1 MNPKTVKSL
10 TTNFEDNKHQTKEGV
25 DFWYAR
31 DLQKLLGYI
40 QWRNFE
46 KIIKRAQKSCKSA
59 GVPMQDHFA
68 DVSKSIISGKGAT
81 FETNDIILTRYA
93 CYLIAQNGDP
103 SKSQIAFA
111 QAYFAV
117 QTRKLELLEEKINQI
132 ERIKAREKLSKSEK
146 QLSRMIYEKTKNEK
160 AFGYIRSKG
169 DEALFGLSTAKMKV
183 KWAIPKSKPLA
194 DFAPTVV
201 LKGKDFANEMTVF
214 NTQEKNL
221 NKTRE
226 ITEEHVENNKIV
238 RSAMKERGIIP
249 ENLKPEADVAKVKRK
264 LNIKKKELKE
274 LL

>member
-1 MNPKTVKSL
+1 MNPKIVKSL
-10 TTNFEDNKHQTKEGV
+10 TTDFEKNKHQTKEGV

-31 DLQKLLGYI
+31 DLQKLLGYL
-40 QWRNFE
+40 QWKNF
-46 KIIKRAQKSCKSA
+46 IKVIRKAKKSCEKGGVSA
-59 GVPMQDHFA
+59 QEHFA
-68 DVSKSIISGKGAT
+68 DVGKVLLVGNNANLT
-81 FETNDIILTRYA
+81 INDLILTRYA

-111 QAYFAV
+111 QAYFAI

-132 ERIKAREKLSKSEK
+132 ERVNAREKLSKSEK
-146 QLSRMIYEKTKNEK
+146 QLSGIIYERTKNEK

-183 KWAIPKSKPLA
+183 RWAVPKSKPLA

-221 NKTRE
+221 NKTKE
-226 ITEEHVENNKIV
+226 ITEEHVENNRIV
-238 RSAMKERGIIP
+238 RSAMKERGIVP
-249 ENLKPEADVAKVKRK
+249 EDLKPEIDVKKVKRK
-264 LNIKKKELKE
+264 LLK
-274 LL
+274 

>member
-1 MNPKTVKSL
+1 MNPKIVKSL
-10 TTNFEDNKHQTKEGV
+10 TTDFESNKHQTKEGV

-40 QWRNFE
+40 QWKNFE
-46 KIIKRAQKSCKSA
+46 KIIKKAQKSCKNA
-59 GVPMQDHFA
+59 GVPTQEHFA
-68 DVSKSIISGKGAT
+68 DIGKVLLVGNNANLT
-81 FETNDIILTRYA
+81 VKDLILTRYA

-132 ERIKAREKLSKSEK
+132 ERVKAREKLSKSEK
-146 QLSRMIYEKTKNEK
+146 QLSGIIYERTKNEK

-169 DEALFGLSTAKMKV
+169 DEALFGLSTVKMKI

-214 NTQEKNL
+214 NTQEKDL
-221 NKTRE
+221 KRTRE
-226 ITEEHVENNKIV
+226 ITEEHIENNKIV
-238 RSAMKERGIIP
+238 RNAMKERGIIP
-249 ENLKPEADVAKVKRK
+249 ENLKPEIDVKKVKRK
-264 LNIKKKELKE
+264 LLK
-274 LL
+274 

>member
-1 MNPKTVKSL
+1 MNPKIVKSL
-10 TTNFEDNKHQTKEGV
+10 TTDFESNKHQTKEGL

-31 DLQKLLGYI
+31 DLQKLLEYKE
-40 QWRNFE
+40 WRNFE
-46 KIIKRAQKSCKSA
+46 KIVKKAQKSCRNT
-59 GVPMQDHFA
+59 GVPTQDHFV
-68 DVSKSIISGKGAT
+68 DVNKEILAGKGAT
-81 FETNDIILTRYA
+81 LDTNDIVLTRYA

-146 QLSRMIYEKTKNEK
+146 QLSGIIYERTKNEK

-169 DEALFGLSTAKMKV
+169 DEALFGLSTAKIKS
-183 KWAIPKSKPLA
+183 KWNIPKSKPLA

-214 NTQEKNL
+214 NTQEKDL
-221 NKTRE
+221 KKTRE
-226 ITEEHVENNKIV
+226 ITEEHIENNQIV
-238 RSAMKERGIIP
+238 RNAMKERGIIP
-249 ENLKPEADVAKVKRK
+249 ENLKPEADVVKVKRK

>member
-1 MNPKTVKSL
+1 MNPKIVKSL

-31 DLQKLLGYI
+31 DLQKLLEYTE
-40 QWRNFE
+40 WRNFE
-46 KIIKRAQKSCKSA
+46 KIVKKAQKSCRNS
-59 GVPMQDHFA
+59 GVPVQDHFV
-68 DVSKSIISGKGAT
+68 DVNKSIISGKGAT

-103 SKSQIAFA
+103 SKSQISFA
-111 QAYFAV
+111 QAYFAI

-132 ERIKAREKLSKSEK
+132 ERVKAREKLSKSEK
-146 QLSRMIYEKTKNEK
+146 QLSGMIYERTKNEK

-169 DEALFGLSTAKMKV
+169 DEALFGLSTAKMKI

-214 NTQEKNL
+214 NTQEKDL

-226 ITEEHVENNKIV
+226 ITEEHIENNKIV
-238 RSAMKERGIIP
+238 RNAMKERGIIP
-249 ENLKPEADVAKVKRK
+249 ENLKPEADVKKVQRRLTNSKDK
-264 LNIKKKELKE
+264 VLKV
-274 LL
+274 